1 MRSSRAGTIGVER
14 GGGVGGETKGS
25 RRAGEGATRDEGRRG
40 RDRGARRAAKCARKR
55 RGCGRGRRGR
65 RCEEGERA
73 AKREAAALA
82 AKIREEVERELARER
97 AEEENARAERACAE
111 EGARAKTTTVYSK
124 VVPDG
129 TALELSGDVELA
141 PEPERKKVPAATPQ
155 KSPTKPEKPP
165 AETKTA
171 SAEKPAKEERRGKA
185 ARGDEGAG
193 TGEEIGAET
202 VQGGVVAAEREKARG
217 EAVAIA
223 ARDESSDERRVQGE
237 DSTARA
243 QGDVDDDAT
252 GWASERAW

>member
-1 MRSSRAGTIGVER
+1 MREEEARLRARTD
-14 GGGVGGETKGS
+14 
-25 RRAGEGATRDEGRRG
+25 RAKIEQ
-40 RDRGARRAAKCARKR
+40 
-55 RGCGRGRRGR
+55 
-65 RCEEGERA
+65 GERA

-97 AEEENARAERACAE
+97 EEENARAERACAE
-111 EGARAKTTTVYSK
+111 EGARAKSTTVYSK
-124 VVPDG
+124 VVPGG